1 MKTIL
6 VTGGAGFIGS
16 HLCEKLLKD
25 NFVVCVDNF
34 DSYYNPKIKEDNVKN
49 ILKNRYF
56 KLYKIDILDKQK
68 LSRIFSKHNINKI
81 VHLAARTGIR
91 ASFEDPRFY
100 NEVNVTGTLNLLE
113 LANKFRINNFIF
125 GSSSSVY
132 GVNNK
137 FPFSENDALNDIVSP
152 YAISKRNSE
161 LYCELYSKLYN
172 LNVTCLRFFAVY
184 GPRSRPDLV
193 IYKFTDKII
202 KREFIEIYGDGN
214 SKRDYTFIDDIIN
227 GILLALNKDFRFEII
242 NLGNSNPIKLNYV
255 ISLIEKELCK
265 KAKIKKLSN
274 QKGDAPITY
283 ADISK
288 AKKILVWKPEIKLEE
303 GIKKFIEWYKKKN
316 YKKRKTIK

>member
-1 MKTIL
+1 MKTVL

-16 HLCEKLLKD
+16 HLCEALLKRG
-25 NFVVCVDNF
+25 NNIICVDNF
-34 DSYYNPKIKEDNVKN
+34 DSYYNPKIKEDNIKN
-49 ILKNRYF
+49 ILKNRDF

-81 VHLAARTGIR
+81 VHLAARVGVK
-91 ASFEDPRFY
+91 ASFKDPQFY
-100 NEVNVTGTLNLLE
+100 NEINVTGTLNLLE
-113 LANKFRINNFIF
+113 LAKKFRINNFIF

-137 FPFSENDALNDIVSP
+137 FPFSENDALNNIIISP

-172 LNVTCLRFFAVY
+172 LNVTCLRFFTVY
-184 GPRSRPDLV
+184 GPRNRPDMA

-202 KREFIEIYGDGN
+202 KREFIEVYGDGN
-214 SKRDYTFIDDIIN
+214 SERDYTYIDDIIN
-227 GILLALNKDFRFEII
+227 GILLALDKNFGFEII
-242 NLGNSNPIKLNYV
+242 NLGNSNPVKLNYL

-265 KAKIKKLSN
+265 KAKIKKLSD
-274 QKGDAPITY
+274 QKGDVPITY

-288 AKKILVWKPEIKLEE
+288 AKKLLLWKPEIKLEE
-303 GIKKFIEWYKKKN
+303 GIKKFVEWYKK
-316 YKKRKTIK
+316 